1 MRGPLLLLSILAGI
15 GLALIFVTRVPLD
28 NLSLQWNDP
37 RRVVVSLRTPS
48 PTPTATATATAT
60 PTATLTPTYTP
71 TPSRTPSPT
80 PSPSPTP
87 TETPVPLTPSATPT
101 PQIQPTPTPAFLF
114 DAPQLLGPEDGKNFE
129 GGAEFPIRLRWQP
142 VGQLAD
148 NQWYVVS
155 LRFLSNG
162 QMQYGGM
169 RLQANEWLVPAE
181 FYYGRADQPER
192 EYYWDVT
199 VVELTTDEDGNE
211 VGRDISPASET
222 WTFQWH

>member
-1 MRGPLLLLSILAGI
+1 MRGPLLVLSTLAGVS
-15 GLALIFVTRVPLD
+15 LALIFVTRVPLD
-28 NLSLQWNDP
+28 TLSLQWPDP
-37 RRVVVSLRTPS
+37 RQVVASVRTPFGFAHGTPP
-48 PTPTATATATAT
+48 PTPTATSTSTAT

-87 TETPVPLTPSATPT
+87 TDTPMPLTPSATPM
-101 PQIQPTPTPAFLF
+101 PEVAPTPTPAFLF
-114 DAPQLLGPEDGKNFE
+114 APPQLLGPEDGKNFE

-155 LRFLSNG
+155 LRFLSDG

-169 RLQANEWLVPAE
+169 RLQASEWRVP
-181 FYYGRADQPER
+181 G
-192 EYYWDVT
+192 
-199 VVELTTDEDGNE
+199 
-211 VGRDISPASET
+211 DIL
-222 WTFQWH
+222 